1 MPRTFTP
8 PPDDCL
14 NHLTEKDALER
25 DIRHGLT
32 GGHYTFHVRKG
43 VYEAGDTALLRTL
56 ENKFGVV
63 LGFNNGTSGV
73 SLSVLHEELQRLQRE
88 KGLALV
94 HASR

>member
-1 MPRTFTP
+1 MPQTFTP

-14 NHLTEKDALER
+14 NHLTEQDALER
-25 DIRHGLT
+25 DIHHGLT

-43 VYEAGDTALLRTL
+43 VKEAGDTDLLRTL

-73 SLSVLHEELQRLQRE
+73 PLSVLHDELQRLQRE
-88 KGLALV
+88 EGLALV

>member
-32 GGHYTFHVRKG
+32 GGHYTFHVRRG
-43 VYEAGDTALLRTL
+43 VNEAGDTALLRTL

-73 SLSVLHEELQRLQRE
+73 SLAFAIPLLQ
-88 KGLALV
+88 K
-94 HASR
+94 